1 MNEKMVK
8 ALGSIAAVAAIIM
21 YVSYIPQIIGNLH
34 GNRGDYIQPL
44 AAAINCILW
53 VGYGLLKKRTR
64 LAYCHCQFARRGI
77 WIDGF
82 PDSIDSF
89 LKRNRTKEPAI
100 YREKKDNEKLDRK
113 KSSC

>member
-1 MNEKMVK
+1 M
-8 ALGSIAAVAAIIM
+8 SRIWIAE
-21 YVSYIPQIIGNLH
+21 
-34 GNRGDYIQPL
+34 
-44 AAAINCILW
+44 
-53 VGYGLLKKRTR
+53 KRTR

-100 YREKKDNEKLDRK
+100 YREKKIMKSLTGRK
-113 KSSC
+113 VHAKVIKSLRAMVL